1 MLSNLPDNRYVYI
14 YIYYNIYISYILYT
28 YLFIVVLHPCT
39 MSVRWDVPMLTE
51 MMLVMFCYVEN
62 AGSRARDASC
72 GAQLLVSAVG
82 DNHSNSTEGVKMVCW
97 DSLLDSGDERLGIP
111 VLASW
116 QFIFGSGLMPW
127 RHDQFLPHSYR
138 CTERRVWNL
147 HES

>member
-1 MLSNLPDNRYVYI
+1 
-14 YIYYNIYISYILYT
+14 
-28 YLFIVVLHPCT
+28 

-138 CTERRVWNL
+138 CTERWVWNL